1 MNERLIRDAEAV
13 VLERTGQGVKI
24 PLGTLYVYPS
34 GQVFMRIGD
43 DPPRNIPTMNPLAA
57 VQVLAALIER
67 AYAESRRAQRTQSRT
82 DKLAEWVAGGK
93 AHPLGGPPP
102 PSRRP
107 RAYG

>member
-13 VLERTGQGVKI
+13 VFERTDQGVKI

-34 GQVFMRIGD
+34 GQVFIRIEG
-43 DPPRNIPTMNPLAA
+43 DPPNAIPTMNLLAA

-82 DKLAEWVAGGK
+82 DKLVEWVAGGK
-93 AHPLGGPPP
+93 AEDVED
-102 PSRRP
+102 PS
-107 RAYG
+107 